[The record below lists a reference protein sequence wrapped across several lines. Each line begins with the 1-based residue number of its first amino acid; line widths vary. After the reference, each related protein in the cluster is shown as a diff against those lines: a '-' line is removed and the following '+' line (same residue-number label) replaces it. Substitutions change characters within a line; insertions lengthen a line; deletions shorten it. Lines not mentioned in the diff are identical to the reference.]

1 MDKELTTNKKILW
14 EKSEEID
21 MLLSQVNAILDLMR
35 AADGCID
42 AESINVAAEMCMT
55 MLDDVS
61 MRTDDIRK
69 IKIPEEVQT

>member
-1 MDKELTTNKKILW
+1 MDKELTMNKKILW

-35 AADGCID
+35 AANSYID
-42 AESINVAAEMCMT
+42 AESINVAADMCMT
-55 MLDDVS
+55 MLDDIS
-61 MRTDDIRK
+61 MRVDDIRN